1 MKSFKSLREQ
11 RDNEMEKAE
20 MAEQQLH
27 FICYAVDEILEYIQ
41 EGGEIEEEWYQNK
54 LSKVHSDVE
63 GLYSYV
69 QGEKHRMKNDDE
81 DDDDDMMPGMYR

>member
-27 FICYAVDEILEYIQ
+27 FICYAVDEILEYVQ
-41 EGGEIEEEWYQNK
+41 DGGEIEEWYQNK

-69 QGEKHRMKNDDE
+69 QGEKHRMEN
-81 DDDDDMMPGMYR
+81 DDDDMMPGMYR

>member
-1 MKSFKSLREQ
+1 MKTFKSLREQ

-27 FICYAVDEILEYIQ
+27 FICYAVEEILEYVQ
-41 EGGEIEEEWYQNK
+41 DGGEIEEWYQNK

-69 QGEKHRMKNDDE
+69 QGEKHRMGKE
-81 DDDDDMMPGMYR
+81 DDDDDMMGSMYR

>member
-1 MKSFKSLREQ
+1 MKSFKLIREQ

-27 FICYAVDEILEYIQ
+27 FICYAVDEILEYVQ
-41 EGGEIEEEWYQNK
+41 DGGEIEEWYQNK

-69 QGEKHRMKNDDE
+69 QGEKHRMNNDDE
-81 DDDDDMMPGMYR
+81 DDDTMGAIYR